1 LLAYL
6 KDYVKRS
13 LPLVDVGQV
22 IKQLEDEFAARWEDA
37 SIPGWSEKTHKMRLF
52 ARPTN
57 RLFANEGAYKGHTS
71 GKQYKKALAN
81 MQKMPLDQQKD
92 MTKDFEAEDEKIA
105 KLECEIQ
112 KFKDL
117 LNDPINVT
125 IEHLTKKQSK
135 SAEEILADAES
146 DDEEIEAPEEAPDS
160 DDEVEEDER
169 PIYNPL
175 NLPLGWDGKPIP
187 YWLYKL
193 HGLGKEFKCQICGNY
208 SYWGRRAFE
217 RHFSEWRHTFGMK
230 CLKIPNTAHFKE
242 ITQIDQ
248 AVELYEK
255 LKKTTDDMTFK
266 ADVDVECEDAQ
277 GNVMSQKAYDD
288 LQRQGLW

>member
-1 LLAYL
+1 MNLKKLRDYRKQQFKAGLFARMSKKNKDLTEEDAEFQEELANYQPMDYISWLKELDQFHNIPRHIKYRDMAYQEYLEALLAYL

-22 IKQLEDEFAARWEDA
+22 IKQLEDEFATRWEDA

-160 DDEVEEDER
+160 DDEVRET
-169 PIYNPL
+169 L
-175 NLPLGWDGKPIP
+175 NLKS
-187 YWLYKL
+187 
-193 HGLGKEFKCQICGNY
+193 NY
-208 SYWGRRAFE
+208 S
-217 RHFSEWRHTFGMK
+217 
-230 CLKIPNTAHFKE
+230 
-242 ITQIDQ
+242 
-248 AVELYEK
+248 
-255 LKKTTDDMTFK
+255 
-266 ADVDVECEDAQ
+266 
-277 GNVMSQKAYDD
+277 
-288 LQRQGLW
+288 